1 MTGTLNTVK
10 IDLSAVV
17 HNLNQVRKLIGSKTR
32 IMGIVKSDAYGHGL
46 AEVSKI
52 LENNDVDFLGVSY
65 LHEAMELRGKD
76 IQTPIAILCGIESVE
91 DAEAVIEK
99 DLTPVI
105 FDMQSAELLAREAE
119 RRGKKTDIHIKLDT
133 GMGRLG
139 FNHNDTGQVM
149 RKIMEFPYLNI
160 EALMSHLSSADEEN
174 PEFTKAQINSF
185 KKAID
190 ISRKIGLNLTLNHL
204 ANSAGI
210 MSHSDSHFNMVRP
223 GIMLYGGLPS
233 PGFTAPVVLKQAMEF
248 KAKVLQIRD
257 LQGETPVSY
266 GRKYYTKGNR
276 KIAVVSAGYGDGLPR
291 SLSNKGKVL
300 VGGSKADIVGTICM
314 NILECDVTGLNGIK
328 PGDECIILG
337 AQDKETIT
345 GDDIAATGETIS
357 YEIFLSI
364 GRNIKKEY
372 VP

>member
-1 MTGTLNTVK
+1 MTGAMNTVK

-17 HNLNQVRKLIGSKTR
+17 HNLNQVRQLIGSKTR

-46 AEVSKI
+46 VEVSKI
-52 LENNDVDFLGVSY
+52 LGKNNIDFLGVSY
-65 LHEAMELRGKD
+65 IHEAMELREKG
-76 IQTPIAILCGIESVE
+76 IQAPIAILCGIESVE
-91 DAEAVIEK
+91 DAQAVIEK

-105 FDMQSAELLAREAE
+105 FDIQSAELLAREAE
-119 RRGKKTDIHIKLDT
+119 RKGKKTDIHIKLDT

-139 FNHNDTGQVM
+139 FDHNDTGQVL
-149 RKIMEFPYLNI
+149 RRIMEFPYLNI

-174 PEFTKAQINSF
+174 PEFTKDQINRF

-190 ISRKIGLNLTLNHL
+190 ISREIGLNLTFNHL

-210 MSHSDSHFNMVRP
+210 MAHNDSYFNMVRP

-233 PGFTAPVVLKQAMEF
+233 PGFTSPVVLKQAMEF
-248 KAKVLQIRD
+248 KARVLQIRD

-266 GRKYYTKGNR
+266 GRKYYTRGNR
-276 KIAVVSAGYGDGLPR
+276 QIAVVSAGYGDGLPR

-300 VGGSKADIVGTICM
+300 IAGSKADIVGTVCM

-328 PGDECIILG
+328 PGHECVILG
-337 AQDKETIT
+337 AQDKENIS
-345 GDDIAATGETIS
+345 GDDIAVAGETIS